1 MASRASARR
10 FRTGPANLP
19 GEPNLLKAHS
29 FGVSFVKGL
38 QPKLM
43 IRIAITPEAFAAIA
57 ATFRSAL
64 SALSRTSAPRVT
76 QSLRSSPSA
85 EAAPN
90 ILIFLYTEL

>member
-1 MASRASARR
+1 MASHAGTR
-10 FRTGPANLP
+10 RTGPANLP

-43 IRIAITPEAFAAIA
+43 IRIAVTPEAFAAIA

-64 SALSRTSAPRVT
+64 SALSRRSAPRAT
-76 QSLRSSPSA
+76 QSLRSSPLRGGGAQYSDF
-85 EAAPN
+85 P
-90 ILIFLYTEL
+90 LH